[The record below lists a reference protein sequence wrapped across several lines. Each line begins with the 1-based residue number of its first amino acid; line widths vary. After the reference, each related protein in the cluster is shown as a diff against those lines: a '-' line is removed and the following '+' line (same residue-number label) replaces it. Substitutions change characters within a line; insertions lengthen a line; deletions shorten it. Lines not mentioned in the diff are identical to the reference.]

1 MCDETTHQPSVHQ
14 QLTPLLL
21 DLADTAPRDLDNGGV
36 LRRLTDHSQKLPG
49 VEATAVISVDERTKN
64 TPTVAAAS
72 DHASGQLAQAQLEF
86 DEGPGLE
93 ALRTGRRLAD
103 LPLDRPSFRSRWPR
117 FVPRSL
123 SEGFTGITVIPLRHQ
138 HRAIAALHLHH
149 QHCPHHALPGES
161 VRAAQAMS
169 DAAVIG
175 VAHERQQRYVDQLQ
189 SALTSRIAIEQAKGM
204 LAERFEWT
212 MEEAF
217 ELLRSYARS
226 HNTRLNDLVRSVI
239 DGPPTEGPFRR
250 TSPR

>member
-1 MCDETTHQPSVHQ
+1 MCDESIHQ
-14 QLTPLLL
+14 QLTPVLL
-21 DLADTAPRDLDNGGV
+21 DLADAAPRDLENGGV
-36 LRRLTDHSQKLPG
+36 LRRLTDHSLRLPG
-49 VEATAVISVDERTKN
+49 VEATAVISVDERNKN

-72 DHASGQLAQAQLEF
+72 HHASGQLARAQLEL

-123 SEGFTGITVIPLRHQ
+123 SEGFTGITVIPLCHE
-138 HRAIAALHLHH
+138 HRAIAALQLHH
-149 QHCPHHALPGES
+149 QHCHDHALSSES

-175 VAHERQQRYVDQLQ
+175 VAHQMQQRYVDQLQ

-212 MEEAF
+212 TDEAF
-217 ELLRSYARS
+217 ALLRSYARS

-239 DGPPTEGPFRR
+239 DGPATDGPFRR
-250 TSPR
+250 ASPQ

>member
-1 MCDETTHQPSVHQ
+1 MSQ
-14 QLTPLLL
+14 QLTPVLLE
-21 DLADTAPRDLDNGGV
+21 LADAAPRDHDNGGV
-36 LRRLTDHSQKLPG
+36 LRRLTDHSRKLPG
-49 VEATAVISVDERTKN
+49 VEATAVLSVDERNKN

-72 DHASGQLAQAQLEF
+72 DHASDQLAHAQLELK
-86 DEGPGLE
+86 EGPGLE

-103 LPLDRPSFRSRWPR
+103 LPLDGPTFRSRWPH

-138 HRAIAALHLHH
+138 HRTIAALQLHH
-149 QHCPHHALPGES
+149 QHCQHHALPGES
-161 VRAAQAMS
+161 VRAAQAMC

-175 VAHERQQRYVDQLQ
+175 VAHQRQQRYVDQLQ

-212 MEEAF
+212 IDEAF

-226 HNTRLNDLVRSVI
+226 HNTRLNDLVRSI
-239 DGPPTEGPFRR
+239 LDGPATEGPFRR
-250 TSPR
+250 ASPP

>member
-1 MCDETTHQPSVHQ
+1 MCDESIHQ
-14 QLTPLLL
+14 QSIPQRLTPLLL
-21 DLADTAPRDLDNGGV
+21 DLADAAPRDLDDGGV
-36 LRRLTDHSQKLPG
+36 LRRLTDHSRRLPG
-49 VEATAVISVDERTKN
+49 VEATAVISVDERHKN
-64 TPTVAAAS
+64 IPTVAAAS
-72 DHASGQLAQAQLEF
+72 DPSSGQLAEAQLEF

-93 ALRTGRRLAD
+93 ALRTGRRLTD

-117 FVPRSL
+117 YVPRSL
-123 SEGFTGITVIPLRHQ
+123 SEGFTGITVIPLCHQ
-138 HRAIAALHLHH
+138 HRTIAALHLHH
-149 QHCPHHALPGES
+149 QHCRHHALPDES

-175 VAHERQQRYVDQLQ
+175 VAHERQQRHVDQLQ

-212 MEEAF
+212 IDEAF

-226 HNTRLNDLVRSVI
+226 HNIRLKDLVRSVLE
-239 DGPPTEGPFRR
+239 GPPTEGPFRR

>member
-1 MCDETTHQPSVHQ
+1 MCDESIHQPPIPQ

-21 DLADTAPRDLDNGGV
+21 DLADAAPRDLDNGGV
-36 LRRLTDHSQKLPG
+36 LRRLTDHSRKLPG
-49 VEATAVISVDERTKN
+49 VEATAVISVDERRTN
-64 TPTVAAAS
+64 TAKVVAAS
-72 DHASGQLAQAQLEF
+72 DDASGQLAQAQLEF

-103 LPLDRPSFRSRWPR
+103 LPLGLPSFRSRWPR
-117 FVPRSL
+117 YVPRSL
-123 SEGFTGITVIPLRHQ
+123 SEGFTGITVIPLCHED
-138 HRAIAALHLHH
+138 RAIAALHLHH
-149 QHCPHHALPGES
+149 QHCRHHALPGES
-161 VRAAQAMS
+161 VRAAQALS

-175 VAHERQQRYVDQLQ
+175 VAHERQLRYVDQLQ
-189 SALTSRIAIEQAKGM
+189 AALTSRIAIEQAKGM

-212 MEEAF
+212 THKAF

-250 TSPR
+250 PSPR